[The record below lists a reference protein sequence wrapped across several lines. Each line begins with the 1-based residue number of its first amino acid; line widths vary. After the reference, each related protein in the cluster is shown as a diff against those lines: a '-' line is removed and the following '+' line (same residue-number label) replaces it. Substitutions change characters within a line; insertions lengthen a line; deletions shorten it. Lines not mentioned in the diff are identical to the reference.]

1 LPGGNVPDE
10 LNSGSVRN
18 GTLAAA
24 VFVLLLQVPIAA
36 VCAEA
41 TDASATALQQAQRRF
56 TAADEELR
64 RAKRQAR
71 DAEERVKDAEE
82 ARQEATRE
90 LEEAKARLERARADR
105 VAADAAVADAQ
116 RQYDQARSVIEQI
129 YSTRQG
135 VAR

>member
-1 LPGGNVPDE
+1 VFDE
-10 LNSGSVRN
+10 LSSGSVRS
-18 GTLAAA
+18 GALAAGL
-24 VFVLLLQVPIAA
+24 FLLLLQAPVAA
-36 VCAEA
+36 LCAEA

-64 RAKRQAR
+64 RAKRQASK
-71 DAEERVKDAEE
+71 AEERVKDAEQ
-82 ARQEATRE
+82 AQQEATRE

-105 VAADAAVADAQ
+105 VAADAAVVDAQ
-116 RQYDQARSVIEQI
+116 RQYDQARSVIEEI